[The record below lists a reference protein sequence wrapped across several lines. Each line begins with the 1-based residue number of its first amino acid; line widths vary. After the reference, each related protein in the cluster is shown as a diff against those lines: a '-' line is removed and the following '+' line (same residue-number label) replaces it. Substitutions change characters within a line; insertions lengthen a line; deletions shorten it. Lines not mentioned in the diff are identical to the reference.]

1 MPSTVAVPH
10 IGRRTAHRAARS
22 PAVRA
27 AARGGFAARGVI
39 YLLVGVLAL
48 RIAFGDPGEQAD
60 RGGALAEIAAR
71 PFGSVLIWALGLGLA
86 GMALW
91 RLSEAAFGA
100 AGPDGHKAGTRL
112 LSLVRCV
119 FYGVVSF
126 SVLSFAAGK
135 KGSGSGASD
144 QQSRDATAKALEL
157 PGGPWLVAAAGVGI
171 AVAGVW
177 IAVRAVLRT
186 FHKHLDRSGMSR
198 TARRGID
205 VLGVSGG
212 IARGGVFALAGTYV
226 VKAAVTYDPGRAKG
240 MDDTLRSFAHTPA
253 GPWLLAAIAAGL
265 ALFGAFSCAMARWRD
280 V

>member
-1 MPSTVAVPH
+1 MPSTTALPH

-27 AARGGFAARGVI
+27 AARCGFAARGVI

-48 RIAFGDPGEQAD
+48 RIAFGDSGEQAD

-100 AGPDGHKAGTRL
+100 AGPEGHKTGTRL
-112 LSLVRCV
+112 LSLARCV
-119 FYGVVSF
+119 FYAVVSF
-126 SVLSFAAGK
+126 SVLSFAAGE

-144 QQSRDATAKALEL
+144 QQSRDATAGALNL

-171 AVAGVW
+171 AVAGIW
-177 IAVRAVLRT
+177 IAVRAALRS

-198 TARRGID
+198 PVRRGVD
-205 VLGVSGG
+205 VLGVAGG
-212 IARGGVFALAGTYV
+212 VARGGVFAVAGIFV
-226 VKAAVTYDPGRAKG
+226 VKAAVTYDPDRAKG
-240 MDDTLRSFAHTPA
+240 MDDTLRSLADTSA

-265 ALFGAFSCAMARWRD
+265 ALFGLFSFAMARWRNI
-280 V
+280 